1 MTTKEV
7 DDNTSASTDGEE
19 ADRPIPVAVAVA
31 IPDSDEEAQAVA
43 EASREEATT
52 NIREHCERHL
62 SLNPESSYVGWIAT
76 RKCNYLWH
84 VSHCGEASL
93 TMPFY

>member
-7 DDNTSASTDGEE
+7 DDNTTVSSDGEE
-19 ADRPIPVAVAVA
+19 EANRLPVAVAVA
-31 IPDSDEEAQAVA
+31 IPDTDEEAQAA
-43 EASREEATT
+43 ATAAREEATT

-76 RKCNYLWH
+76 RECNL
-84 VSHCGEASL
+84 
-93 TMPFY
+93 